1 MLFEPGLVGPMEV
14 KNRIVR
20 SATYEGLADENG
32 IVGERY
38 VELYRKLAKGGTG
51 LIITGFAYVR
61 KDGIALRGQAGLYS
75 DACVP
80 PLRKMVEAVR
90 EVDPEVKVVVQLSH
104 GGRQAHPKLT
114 GGVLIA
120 PSPIPDKSVNA
131 TPREMTREEVKEV
144 IEDFVSAAER
154 AKDAGFD
161 GVQIQACHGYLVS
174 QFLSPYSNRRNDE
187 YGGSTENRARM
198 LIEMVR
204 GMKKACGRDWPV
216 LVKLQMDDFVADEN
230 RLKLPESVEIARMVS
245 ESGAD
250 AIEVSGGIYESSLYG
265 NLTSVRT
272 NVGKGEPE
280 AYFLSLAIEAKKALP
295 STPIMLVGGIRSKSV
310 AEEIIEKRY
319 ADFISMSRPL
329 IRDPDL
335 PMKWMKGEGLKSDCA
350 SCNDCL
356 RNAGKQ
362 GLRCSKQNT

>member
-1 MLFEPGLVGPMEV
+1 MLFEPGVIGSMNV
-14 KNRIVR
+14 KNRVVR
-20 SATYEGLADENG
+20 SATYEGMADENG

-38 VELYRKLAKGGTG
+38 VELYRRLAKGGTG

-61 KDGIALRGQAGLYS
+61 KDGIALRGQTGLYS
-75 DACVP
+75 DECVP
-80 PLRKMVEAVR
+80 PLKKMVESVH

-120 PSPIPDKSVNA
+120 PSPIPDKSINV
-131 TPREMTREEVKEV
+131 TPRKMTTDEIKEV
-144 IEDFVSAAER
+144 IEDFVRAAER
-154 AKDAGFD
+154 ARDAGFD
-161 GVQIQACHGYLVS
+161 GVQIQACHGYLLS
-174 QFLSPYSNRRNDE
+174 QFISPYSNRRNDE

-198 LIEMVR
+198 LIEIIR
-204 GMKKACGRDWPV
+204 GIKKSCGRDWPV

-230 RLKLPESVEIARMVS
+230 RLKPLEAVEIAVMVS
-245 ESGAD
+245 KSGAD
-250 AIEVSGGIYESSLYG
+250 AIEVSGGIYESALYG

-272 NVGKGEPE
+272 KVGKEEPE
-280 AYFLSLAIEAKKALP
+280 AYFLPLAIEAKRALP
-295 STPIMLVGGIRSKSV
+295 STPIMLVGGIRSKSI
-310 AEEIIEKRY
+310 AEEILENEH

-335 PMKWMKGEGLKSDCA
+335 PAKWMKGEGLKSECV

-362 GLRCSKQNT
+362 GLGCSKLNT